1 MVVLVS
7 QLKTFKS
14 NPYGTAKIN
23 VNTENQ
29 IASAKAVREVLNNDQ
44 DVYDPRKYLGPAREG
59 LKKQLKV
66 KLENLVHLIVLNK

>member
-29 IASAKAVREVLNNDQ
+29 IASAKAKVREVLNNDQ
-44 DVYDPRKYLGPAREG
+44 DVYDPRKYLGPAREAI
-59 LKKQLKV
+59 KETV
-66 KLENLVHLIVLNK
+66 KGKIREFGTSNRAK